1 MLINKSRSLLVI
13 GRLKIRTGE
22 PVPGIPL
29 TAGEKKGVEA
39 FKKAGYLVEEAP
51 KAAPAPAAP
60 AAKPRQK
67 SETRPETKTEAKP
80 EGK

>member
-39 FKKAGYLVEEAP
+39 FRKAGYLVEEAP
-51 KAAPAPAAP
+51 KAASTPAAS
-60 AAKPRQK
+60 AAKPKQK
-67 SETRPETKTEAKP
+67 AEAKPEAKTDAKP